1 MSLEIVRQVNS
12 LYPQHLQLNVGPE
25 LDAFLN
31 KLLEHLRAAGHQTFR
46 VCKSPGERQVIPVG
60 FQSRGVIGL
69 DGKRYTCSGVSH
81 DALWVDNKLFD
92 VIASANNE
100 DEPYYH
106 DGKRVSAHPVFN
118 EIPEHEWRPNNPPLK
133 EPIAPPKPPTPK
145 YPAYPPNES
154 DVDGAGVAL
163 FSDFAQAGQAPNPQM
178 FRFAFRVAF
187 SWLTQ
192 EVPDLPASVT
202 KHRREWRAILGLP
215 PQ

>member
-1 MSLEIVRQVNS
+1 LSLDIVRTVNE
-12 LYPQHLQLNVGPE
+12 LHPQHLQKNVGQE

-31 KLLEHLRAAGHQTFR
+31 KLLEHLRAAGHKVFR

-81 DALWVDNKLFD
+81 DALWVDDKLVD

-106 DGKRVSAHPVFN
+106 NGRPVVGIPVWN
-118 EIPEHEWRPNNPPLK
+118 EIPEHEWRPNNPPLR
-133 EPIAPPKPPTPK
+133 EASAPKPPTPQ

-163 FSDFAQAGQAPNPQM
+163 FSDFAQAGQPPNPQM

-187 SWLTQ
+187 SWLTR

-202 KHRREWRAILGLP
+202 KHRREWRALLGLP